1 MLHVVNDTPQRLL
14 DAMDRVIAE
23 HGPSGVTLRR
33 VGAEA
38 GLSHTAAAHYHR
50 DKPGL
55 FTAYLVRA
63 YGRVADG
70 IEAAA
75 SIASPWD
82 SMLEAGRSYAAFALA
97 EPSAFS
103 VMSRLELAR
112 VDTPELWA
120 ERERGYFALA
130 GIIDRAQRAGWAS
143 SRDGLDLIA
152 TTWGLVHGI
161 VDLWVGGPLAAPFD
175 GQTLE
180 DTLRRVV
187 ADVLVAL
194 DPDGAQAIQGR
205 LDQG

>member
-1 MLHVVNDTPQRLL
+1 MLLVVNDTPERLL

-38 GLSHTAAAHYHR
+38 GLSHTAAAHYYR

-55 FTAYLVRA
+55 FTAYLTRA

-75 SIASPWD
+75 AVASPWD
-82 SMLEAGRSYAAFALA
+82 AMLRAGLSYAEFATV

-130 GIIDRAQRAGWAS
+130 GIIERSQRAGWAAE
-143 SRDGLDLIA
+143 RDLLDLIA
-152 TTWGLVHGI
+152 TTWGLVHGV

-175 GQTLE
+175 GQSLDVTLARLV
-180 DTLRRVV
+180 T
-187 ADVLVAL
+187 DVLVAL
-194 DPDGAQAIQGR
+194 DPTGAEAIR
-205 LDQG
+205 V